1 MRVLQVW
8 RLHPSLA
15 GVLLL
20 GVLARSAFSAV
31 YGTISREISDAQQD
45 ALASASAVA
54 LQGLSLVQT
63 VRAYGTQRVE
73 SERYGGEVRQLL
85 ALQNRQ
91 GAWYG
96 LSRVVTGSLNA
107 ALLCG
112 TLGLSAALVA
122 RGVLPVGALT
132 SVVLYTGFVSS
143 ASSDIGDQWARVQ
156 ESAPSQHPLY
166 SPHPCAPLH
175 SSLPS
180 SRAGGAR
187 LGHQGLRAGRRG

>member
-122 RGVLPVGALT
+122 RGVEHVPRDRRRAKHAQLDEHVGIGLGGVDRGRVEPVDPPVPA
-132 SVVLYTGFVSS
+132 
-143 ASSDIGDQWARVQ
+143 IGGRIGPLLERRQDARR
-156 ESAPSQHPLY
+156 
-166 SPHPCAPLH
+166 
-175 SSLPS
+175 
-180 SRAGGAR
+180 SR
-187 LGHQGLRAGRRG
+187 